1 MRRIDTDVLYQQLDF
16 LEGDERFLEKVKP
29 VFQELIKNLSGLPVP
44 SAGVSV
50 LPLLK
55 SCILKINDLEEE
67 IETVE
72 RDSLLDVI
80 YRLGE
85 LVGLPRESE
94 FAEEWRGDW

>member
-1 MRRIDTDVLYQQLDF
+1 MRKINADVLRQQLDS
-16 LEGDERFLEKVKP
+16 LEGEEEFLAKVKP
-29 VFQELIKNLSGLPVP
+29 VFQEIVTNLSVLPVP
-44 SAGVSV
+44 SAGLSV
-50 LPLLK
+50 LPLFK
-55 SCILKINDLEEE
+55 SCILKINDFEEE

>member
-1 MRRIDTDVLYQQLDF
+1 MRRANADVLNQQLGF
-16 LEGDERFLEKVKP
+16 LEGEEEFLEKVKP
-29 VFQELIKNLSGLPVP
+29 VFQELIKNLSDIHAP
-44 SAGVSV
+44 SAGLSV
-50 LPLLK
+50 LPLFKHCLF
-55 SCILKINDLEEE
+55 KINDLEDE

-72 RDSLLDVI
+72 RDSVLDVI